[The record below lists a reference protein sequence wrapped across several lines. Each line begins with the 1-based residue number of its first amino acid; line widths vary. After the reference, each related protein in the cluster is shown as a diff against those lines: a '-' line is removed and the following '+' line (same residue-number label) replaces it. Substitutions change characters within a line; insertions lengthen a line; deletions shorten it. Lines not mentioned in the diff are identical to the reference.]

1 MYALVNSEHELNNCY
16 CLFSFIF
23 FCFNRWQSGGAESQE
38 VHISHPVTNFEFL
51 YEPFYVAPDTVPPHD
66 ERFVGY
72 GYTRNTQ
79 VFNTCLMICNISVS
93 T

>member
-1 MYALVNSEHELNNCY
+1 MFNILTLQSCTIY
-16 CLFSFIF
+16 IF
-23 FCFNRWQSGGAESQE
+23 RWQNASSENSQ

-51 YEPFYVAPDTVPPHD
+51 YEPFYVAPDNAPPHD

-79 VFNTCLMICNISVS
+79 VIIHFVRSLQKPK
-93 T
+93 